1 MEDGDLREALLEL
14 ERSRQKIQKEKDLAE
29 AILSCL
35 EVISDFETSRE
46 NAFEPLFE
54 KMKKLIPFDEVFLFC
69 DDSNNPDFMRVLHSS
84 NLDIFRM
91 GRTAKIEY
99 LNKVKGRS
107 RNIFSIQKIPD
118 FSYLNIDGALLLIS
132 FEIDDGENYIVFYNS
147 EKSSFTK
154 EHLRL
159 GTQVSSLV
167 KQAIINSNLIAK
179 LVYSD
184 KMASVGEMAGGIA
197 HEINNPLMIIT
208 ASVNNLEKA
217 KEENVLN
224 DQMVDKAFDRIKS
237 TVMRISRI
245 INSLRT
251 VSRQSDGMQKDWF
264 EIREFIVDV
273 QELSSERLKQ
283 NQVQLKLDLSDPC
296 FNKVVFGDQ
305 VQLSQVLL
313 NLVNNAFDAVLGLDQ
328 YEKWVEISFR
338 EEEEFYILSVTDSG
352 SGIPIDLQ
360 PKIFNPFFT
369 SKEVGK
375 GTGLGLSISL
385 GIMTKMGG
393 NLIYRDDLENTCFE
407 MHIRKTELPK

>member
-54 KMKKLIPFDEVFLFC
+54 KMKILIPFDEVFLFC

-132 FEIDDGENYIVFYNS
+132 FEIDGEENYIVFYNS

-360 PKIFNPFFT
+360 PKIFNP
-369 SKEVGK
+369 
-375 GTGLGLSISL
+375 
-385 GIMTKMGG
+385 
-393 NLIYRDDLENTCFE
+393 
-407 MHIRKTELPK
+407 

>member
-1 MEDGDLREALLEL
+1 MKNGELREALLEL

-54 KMKKLIPFDEVFLFC
+54 KMKKLISFDEVFLFS
-69 DDSNNPDFMRVLHSS
+69 DDTNSPDFMRVIHSS
-84 NLDIFRM
+84 NLNAFRP
-91 GRTAKIEY
+91 GRAKKNEY
-99 LNKVKGRS
+99 LKKIQGRS
-107 RNIFSIQKIPD
+107 RNIFSIDKIPE
-118 FSYLNIDGALLLIS
+118 FSDLAIDGALLIIS
-132 FEIDDGENYIVFYNS
+132 FEIENEENYIVFYNS
-147 EKSSFTK
+147 ERSSFTK

-179 LVYSD
+179 LIYSD
-184 KMASVGEMAGGIA
+184 KMVSVGEMAGGIA

-217 KEENVLN
+217 KEENVLT
-224 DQMVDKAFDRIKS
+224 DQMVNKAFDRIKS

-245 INSLRT
+245 ISSLRT
-251 VSRQSDGMQKDWF
+251 VSRQSDGSQKDWF
-264 EIREFIVDV
+264 EIREFIEDV
-273 QELSSERLKQ
+273 QELSSERLKH
-283 NQVQLKLDLSDPC
+283 NQVNFKLDLTRPC
-296 FNKVVFGDQ
+296 FNKVVYGDQ

-313 NLVNNAFDAVLGLDQ
+313 NLVNNSFDAVLSLDQ
-328 YEKWVEISFR
+328 EDKWVEIACRDEKDF
-338 EEEEFYILSVTDSG
+338 FVLSVVDSG
-352 SGIPIDLQ
+352 HGIPTELQ
-360 PKIFNPFFT
+360 SKMFNPFFT

-385 GIMTKMGG
+385 GIMNKMGG
-393 NLIYRDDLENTCFE
+393 NLVYRDDLENTCFE
-407 MHIRKTELPK
+407 IHIKKTEMSQ

>member
-1 MEDGDLREALLEL
+1 MKNGDLREALLEL

-46 NAFEPLFE
+46 NVFEPLFSR
-54 KMKKLIPFDEVFLFC
+54 MKKLIPFDEVFLFA
-69 DDSNNPDFMRVLHSS
+69 DEGETSQYMRVIHSS
-84 NLDIFRM
+84 HLNAYRP
-91 GRTAKIEY
+91 GRIKKIDY
-99 LNKVKGRS
+99 LTKVKGRS

-118 FSYLNIDGALLLIS
+118 FSYLSVDGAMLIVS
-132 FEIDDGENYIVFYNS
+132 FEIENEENFIVFYNR
-147 EKSSFTK
+147 ERSSFTK

-167 KQAIINSNLIAK
+167 KQAIINTNLISK

-217 KEENVLN
+217 KEENILS

-264 EIREFIVDV
+264 EMREFIVDV
-273 QELSSERLKQ
+273 KELSFERLKQ
-283 NQVQLKLDLSDPC
+283 NQVNFKLDLDRPC
-296 FNKVVFGDQ
+296 FDNVVYGDQ

-313 NLVNNAFDAVLGLDQ
+313 NLVNNAFDAVMGLEQD
-328 YEKWVEISFR
+328 EKWVEIGCRDEKDHFV
-338 EEEEFYILSVTDSG
+338 LSVTDSG
-352 SGIPIDLQ
+352 TGIPEELQ
-360 PKIFNPFFT
+360 SKIFNPFFT
-369 SKEVGK
+369 SKEIGK

-393 NLIYRDDLENTCFE
+393 DLVYRNDLDNTCFE
-407 MHIRKTELPK
+407 MHIRKTEISN